1 MGGCLDSG
9 FNIAFLPRYRGM
21 QLRFW
26 GRKAGKPLTSLV
38 QDLPSPVVQFV
49 FLSGGYGVVVADCSC
64 IREQPCVTVPLHY
77 LVFIFS
83 TNSTIHA
90 ETKKN

>member
-1 MGGCLDSG
+1 
-9 FNIAFLPRYRGM
+9 M
-21 QLRFW
+21 QNNTNAVPANKNH
-26 GRKAGKPLTSLV
+26 RKARPLV